1 MFESVVEVPMIQD
14 IDPGCDRML
23 IQAITLSGLIP
34 VGVGGNVAMRV
45 YRRLACCTMDPNLGF
60 LCR

>member
-14 IDPGCDRML
+14 IDPGCDRL
-23 IQAITLSGLIP
+23 HIQAITLSGLIP

-45 YRRLACCTMDPNLGF
+45 YRRLACCTMDPN
-60 LCR
+60 